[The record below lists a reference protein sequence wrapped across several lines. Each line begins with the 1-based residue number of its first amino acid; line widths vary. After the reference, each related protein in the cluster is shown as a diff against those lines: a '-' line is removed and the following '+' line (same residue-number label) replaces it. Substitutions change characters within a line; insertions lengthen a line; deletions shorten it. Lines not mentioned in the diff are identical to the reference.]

1 LARTSALVSTHRW
14 WYDAGK
20 EAAVIELTE
29 QQAES
34 LKNPESSP
42 PHVVD
47 PRTKQR
53 FVLLRVEEYERLK
66 ELEYDDSP
74 WTREELQAL
83 AWERVKHE
91 DWDEYD
97 DLPEKP

>member
-1 LARTSALVSTHRW
+1 MP
-14 WYDAGK
+14 GK
-20 EAAVIELTE
+20 EAVVIELTE
-29 QQAES
+29 QQAQA
-34 LKNPESSP
+34 LKTPETTP
-42 PHVVD
+42 PRVVD
-47 PRTKQR
+47 PRTKET

-66 ELEYDDSP
+66 EEYDDSP

-91 DWDEYD
+91 DWDAYD

>member
-1 LARTSALVSTHRW
+1 M
-14 WYDAGK
+14 
-20 EAAVIELTE
+20 IELTE
-29 QQAES
+29 QQAQALEH
-34 LKNPESSP
+34 PEVVP
-42 PHVVD
+42 PRVVN
-47 PRTKQR
+47 PRTKET

-66 ELEYDDSP
+66 EEAYDDSP